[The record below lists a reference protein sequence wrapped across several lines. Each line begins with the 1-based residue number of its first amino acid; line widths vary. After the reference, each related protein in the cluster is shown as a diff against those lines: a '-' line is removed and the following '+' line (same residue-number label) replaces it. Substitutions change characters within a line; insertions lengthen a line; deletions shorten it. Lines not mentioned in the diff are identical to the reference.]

1 MTASVIMDNSTTK
14 TLNHDLS
21 DMSHLNVVGQTIEPE
36 QNQSIQEIDVFN
48 GPKSEEKQQ
57 QVGEKNKSENN
68 QSLSSCCSDVTCIPC
83 ISQKAEQKLGNTPKQ
98 GHTPK

>member
-1 MTASVIMDNSTTK
+1 MTASVIMDHSTSK

-48 GPKSEEKQQ
+48 GPKSE
-57 QVGEKNKSENN
+57 
-68 QSLSSCCSDVTCIPC
+68 D
-83 ISQKAEQKLGNTPKQ
+83 
-98 GHTPK
+98 